1 MNCVSH
7 PWIALRASCA
17 LVALL
22 LAAPGCGDD
31 GSGTDTDD
39 TTATTTGPGTTSSGT
54 DPTTGDTD
62 PTTGGGAELSHA
74 ADILPIWQANCLT
87 GCHAP
92 GGLGEAWFVVDD
104 NVYSALVDADATQV
118 NGMKRVVPGDRNA
131 SYLWHKLNDT
141 QSSVGGSGTAMP
153 QPPATMPASDI
164 EKIGEWIDQGAKP

>member
-62 PTTGGGAELSHA
+62 PTTGGAELSHA